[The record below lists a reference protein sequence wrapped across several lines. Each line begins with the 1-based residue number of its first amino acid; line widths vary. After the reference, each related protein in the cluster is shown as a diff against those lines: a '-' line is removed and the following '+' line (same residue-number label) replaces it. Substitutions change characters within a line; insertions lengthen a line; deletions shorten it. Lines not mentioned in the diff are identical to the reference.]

1 MAPAGGTLADWLVQ
15 RLGEPWGRRI
25 LPLTALTL
33 AGILMSVGA
42 RQENAYLAVVALTLC
57 EGLVILADPG
67 YWASAIRVAPGS
79 AGRAGGLMNMG
90 GNLGGLISASLTPI
104 IANRFSWETSLDFSG
119 LLAILAGLL
128 WFGVSL
134 APEPDQRS
142 SADGDA
148 AHSGHS

>member
-1 MAPAGGTLADWLVQ
+1 M
-15 RLGEPWGRRI
+15 

-104 IANRFSWETSLDFSG
+104 IANRFSWEASLDFTG
-119 LLAILAGLL
+119 LLAVLAGLL
-128 WFGVSL
+128 WLGVHLVPRHGNRSET
-134 APEPDQRS
+134 AP
-142 SADGDA
+142 
-148 AHSGHS
+148 